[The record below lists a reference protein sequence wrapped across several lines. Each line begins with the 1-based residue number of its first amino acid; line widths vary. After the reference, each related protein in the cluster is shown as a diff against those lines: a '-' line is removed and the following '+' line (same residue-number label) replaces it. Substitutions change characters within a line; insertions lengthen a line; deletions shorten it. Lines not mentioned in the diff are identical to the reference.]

1 MIHQEKLTEIQR
13 KYSQAQQVRA
23 GEMQARNNLSQY
35 FLNRVKSSQDNYL
48 DQINKEKKLI
58 EQGKEEIQ
66 NMERLEALL
75 LEKIKNT

>member
-1 MIHQEKLTEIQR
+1 
-13 KYSQAQQVRA
+13 
-23 GEMQARNNLSQY
+23 MQARNNLSQY